1 MKESQQQNRRFEQEI
16 DSLNF
21 RNQQLTKRVTVL
33 QEEAEQQQ
41 LNSKKKQKKG
51 QQVENRGGHGIEESV
66 LENELHSKIEEN
78 ASLHQ
83 RIYDLEEEQRRG
95 WFMYLCFTVPSIVI
109 VKDIVIAKES
119 RHRKRLPSSLKN
131 VVIAAECGHRR

>member
-1 MKESQQQNRRFEQEI
+1 MLKESQQQNRRFEQEI

-41 LNSKKKQKKG
+41 INSKKKQKKG
-51 QQVENRGGHGIEESV
+51 QQQPEGRGLNFDGGV
-66 LENELHSKIEEN
+66 LENELQNKIEEN

-83 RIYDLEEEQRRG
+83 RIFDLEEDKRRG
-95 WFMYLCFTVPSIVI
+95 WLVGQSVSLFYNQIFTVSHHFTNDMV
-109 VKDIVIAKES
+109 E
-119 RHRKRLPSSLKN
+119 
-131 VVIAAECGHRR
+131 

>member
-1 MKESQQQNRRFEQEI
+1 MFQTNDLNNVLKESQQQNRRFEQEI

-21 RNQQLTKRVTVL
+21 RNQQLTKRVTLL

-51 QQVENRGGHGIEESV
+51 QQQPPESRGLNIDGSV

-95 WFMYLCFTVPSIVI
+95 KAKRPSISPLNEEG
-109 VKDIVIAKES
+109 KTE
-119 RHRKRLPSSLKN
+119 L
-131 VVIAAECGHRR
+131 

>member
-1 MKESQQQNRRFEQEI
+1 MLKESQQQNRRFEQEI

-51 QQVENRGGHGIEESV
+51 QQQENRGGGGIEESV

-83 RIYDLEEEQRRG
+83 KVYDLEEEQRRG
-95 WFMYLCFTVPSIVI
+95 ELGLGLVWSWLFWTF
-109 VKDIVIAKES
+109 
-119 RHRKRLPSSLKN
+119 H
-131 VVIAAECGHRR
+131 